1 MAQTLTIEQ
10 AEQKMFDM
18 LKAEQMGD
26 RIYEFAQ
33 ELYQRYINVIETG
46 TEIEG
51 KDEYLDSDEEWYDEI
66 HDEFFQTVYDR
77 IRKFMKEG
85 E

>member
-1 MAQTLTIEQ
+1 MTVEQ

-18 LKAEQMGD
+18 LNAEQMGD

-46 TEIEG
+46 NKINT
-51 KDEYLDSDEEWYDEI
+51 DVLDRYEEWYDGV
-66 HDEFFQTVYDR
+66 HDEFFQAVYDR
-77 IRKFMKEG
+77 INKFMKEG

>member
-1 MAQTLTIEQ
+1 MTIEQ

>member
-1 MAQTLTIEQ
+1 MAQTMTIKQ

-33 ELYQRYINVIETG
+33 ALYQRYINVIETG
-46 TEIEG
+46 NKINT
-51 KDEYLDSDEEWYDEI
+51 DVLDQDEEWYDGV
-66 HDEFFQTVYDR
+66 HDEFFQAVYDR
-77 IRKFMKEG
+77 IAKFMEEG